1 MFTPSLPCL
10 VALITVGLCATSIL
24 WASEQQIALREHLS
38 QRWTRELV
46 SFPFSAER
54 GACHR
59 DSIRL
64 TGPGGPTPVQASD
77 VDYWPDTQW
86 VRSAQLSF
94 VVDLTPQAE
103 DSYCVSYSSEPTAP
117 EPPATDLQVTGGEGV
132 VELATSK
139 SAVRLLLGEQ
149 QYPIPLSPER
159 APGPIVS
166 MRLADGTWCGGS
178 RLYGKRKVAAYSSSL
193 SARGPVFAQVELCYR
208 YEDGNRLTLS
218 AQLAAGDSQMLWRM
232 DCDGHAPEDGWHLLV
247 TPGLDRLEFVY
258 VPEFGSNRWGKHEYI
273 GGRWVADP
281 VDVAFEDEP
290 PGTLMWLVPWSD
302 WWEGQTKTRIVL
314 KAANKGEVLAMTSA
328 DPGEWIPAA
337 APGTWVS
344 WGNPRMR
351 EQWVPL
357 VDDADGDVFFEF
369 SCASGKRKWQIG
381 APRRGVGRRLEE
393 VKDYVL
399 DWPADTDRKHPFL
412 YLTQEQ
418 LEERRTR
425 GPADE
430 RLLRGLKSGW
440 RQWRGKP
447 HGTDGHA
454 LSAYLLTGSREV
466 AKEARLV
473 DRLRHHLALLGN
485 FDLMRHTCIVVNLY
499 DGVIDSDLVSRQERR
514 LFRAQIAYLGY
525 RLADPATWSMERG
538 YCSGNNNM
546 TVSYILNLGT
556 VACAIPDHP
565 AAQEWVR
572 GALMMMDK
580 WLGEHVGPAG
590 EWPESVSNYVHVSA
604 SNLLLFAITARNAGF
619 HDYLSDPRLK
629 KLMLYMAKQYTPP
642 DPRRGNVSVL
652 PPSGRGGAGGRWGL
666 AGMMAQ
672 ATAETDPAYSRVQ
685 QWSWLRTDASRSI
698 PNSILAGLEQVYLDG
713 SLPSVAPDWG
723 TELFPQVGAIMRH
736 GVGTSNEH
744 CLNFV
749 VTPFTDWYAS
759 ESGAFAAIF
768 AKGVPIA
775 CRFAGGYAEREE
787 LLISRVL
794 LARGRGSD
802 DARRARFYHEGKH
815 EITGFSALP
824 RQDYLAADLTIEKPR
839 HIAHKTIPENRRL
852 AANLPEW
859 PRVEQEGTP
868 PLHWRRQALFMKDDD
883 PAGANYL
890 VLRDTVSGDQPTMW
904 QFWTLSNGIA
914 TPEQAAGRDR
924 LLADQPT
931 PPRALTGDRFTA
943 IGQFGVDV
951 EFYVPSPTETP
962 RHTLRWGKTY
972 DYSPI
977 NGFSEYQDLL
987 HLQMEGDGAYY
998 VVVFPRKRDESVP
1011 QFQTVGGGY
1020 IVKVSGDFG
1029 ADYAFLACPE
1039 ATVEEDGAMFRG
1051 TAASVQD
1058 REKGLVLSLGVE
1070 GEVRYRDYG
1079 LAARSAVSLRV
1090 SPRTLVIHIAHVQER
1105 TEIALRAP
1113 GAWVIDDAVG
1123 VELRRDE
1130 DARYVVSAPAGVEEI
1145 RLTKQ

>member
-1 MFTPSLPCL
+1 MLMSSLPWL
-10 VALITVGLCATSIL
+10 TFAVIVGLGATQML
-24 WASEQQIALREHLS
+24 WAAEQQLVLREHLN
-38 QRWTRELV
+38 QQWTQELV
-46 SFPFSAER
+46 SYPFEAGM
-54 GACHR
+54 GACHE
-59 DSIRL
+59 DSLMLR
-64 TGPGGPTPVQASD
+64 GPRGVLSVQLSD
-77 VDYWPDTQW
+77 VKHWPGTQW
-86 VRSAQLSF
+86 AKSARVWF
-94 VVDLTPQAE
+94 VVDLAPLAE
-103 DSYCVSYSSEPTAP
+103 DRYVLHYDGDTEEGKTPETDLRVS
-117 EPPATDLQVTGGEGV
+117 ATDEA
-132 VELATSK
+132 VELSTTKFGASF
-139 SAVRLLLGEQ
+139 LLGERK
-149 QYPIPLSPER
+149 YGEPVDAAR
-159 APGPIVS
+159 VPGPVQS
-166 MRLADGTWCGGS
+166 LCLADGTWFGGS
-178 RLYGKRKVAAYSSSL
+178 RAYGKRRIASFEAKLTAQ
-193 SARGPVFAQVELCYR
+193 GPVFAEVRFRYG
-208 YEDGNRLTLS
+208 YEDGVMLS
-218 AQLAAGDSQMLWRM
+218 LLARLAAGDSQMYW
-232 DCDGHAPEDGWHLLV
+232 DAHVSAHAPQDGWRLFL
-247 TPGLDRLEFVY
+247 TPGLGSLQFVY
-258 VPEFGSNRWGKHEYI
+258 VPEFGNNRWGKHEYI
-273 GGRWVADP
+273 KGKWVADP
-281 VDVAFEDEP
+281 VDVAFGHEP
-290 PGTLMWLVPWSD
+290 PGTLMWLVPWND

-314 KAANKGEVLAMTSA
+314 KAAGKGEVLSVASS
-328 DPGEWIPAA
+328 DPGEWIPPA

-357 VDDADGDVFFEF
+357 VGGADGDAFFEF

-381 APRRGVGRRLEE
+381 TPQRGVGRRLEV

-399 DWPADTDRKHPFL
+399 DWPADTERGHPFL

-425 GPADE
+425 APADE

-440 RQWRGKP
+440 RQWRGEP

-454 LSAYLLTGSREV
+454 LSAYLLTGSPEV
-466 AKEARLV
+466 AKQARLV
-473 DRLRHHLALLGN
+473 DRLRHHLALLGD

-499 DGVIDSDLVSRQERR
+499 DGVIDSDLVSPQERR
-514 LFRAQIAYLGY
+514 LFRAQMAYLGY
-525 RLADPATWSMERG
+525 KLADPATWSMERG

-565 AAQEWVR
+565 AAQEWIR

-580 WLGEHVGPAG
+580 WLDEHVGPAG

-672 ATAETDPAYSRVQ
+672 ATAESDPAYSRVQ

-698 PNSILAGLEQVYLDG
+698 PNSILAGLEQVYLDE
-713 SLPSVAPDWG
+713 SLPAAPPDWR

-744 CLNFV
+744 YLNFV

-802 DARRARFYHEGKH
+802 DERRARFYYEGKH
-815 EITGFSALP
+815 EITDFSALP
-824 RQDYLAADLTIEKPR
+824 RQDYIAADMTVEKPR
-839 HIAHKTIPENRRL
+839 HIVHKTIPENRRL
-852 AANLPEW
+852 AVNLPEW

-868 PLHWRRQALFMKDDD
+868 PLYWRRQALFMKDDD

-890 VLRDTVSGDQPTMW
+890 VLRDTVSGGQPTMW
-904 QFWTLSNGIA
+904 QFWTVSNGID

-924 LLADQPT
+924 LMTDKPA
-931 PPRALTGDRFTA
+931 PPRELRGDRFTA
-943 IGQFGVDV
+943 TGQFGVDV
-951 EFYVPSPTETP
+951 ELYVASPTDTP

-987 HLQMEGDGAYY
+987 HLQMQSDGAYY
-998 VVVFPRKRDESVP
+998 VVVFPRRRDERVP
-1011 QFQTVGGGY
+1011 QFQTVGGGH

-1130 DARYVVSAPAGVEEI
+1130 DARYVVSAPAGVAEI